1 MFIKVVV
8 LIGFFI
14 VAAGMTNVAVGVGA
28 AVLAVAVRHFTN
40 FETGLL
46 TAIIVTTFL
55 YSNLPFGEGDEHGH
69 AAPSTHWDP
78 WGMAFRLVASVM
90 VSTGAAIF
98 TLAGTD
104 ASTKIFLMDRAV
116 LLHNLVRIL
125 PLGAGCFA
133 LLTVFQIATN
143 WSSAQP
149 QG

>member
-1 MFIKVVV
+1 MFIKLVV

-28 AVLAVAVRHFTN
+28 ALLAVAVRHYTN

-55 YSNLPFGEGDEHGH
+55 YSNLPFGEDAHHEGQG
-69 AAPSTHWDP
+69 PSTFLDP
-78 WGMAFRLVASVM
+78 WGMAFRFVASLM
-90 VSTGAAIF
+90 ISAGAAIF

-104 ASTKIFLMDRAV
+104 ASTKIFLLDRAV
-116 LLHNLVRIL
+116 LLHNLVLIL
-125 PLGAGCFA
+125 PLGALCFA

-143 WSSAQP
+143 WSSAQS